1 MKGLVMISNVDDNF
15 QWMWYISKKITPT
28 YQVHSIKFKF
38 KDDKCI
44 SYFLC
49 SIRSYTT
56 CKCFSWNV
64 KYTFVNSKGYGE
76 TDKAKNVDN
85 ADFLQEFL
93 TKLEI
98 TKPVMV
104 SPSMSG
110 GFSIPYILK
119 HPEALGGY
127 VPVAPVD
134 SNKIV
139 PRASELTVSKPQC
152 SVEKWILYLTDHW
165 EGRLL
170 CWMGRDLFINPTFR
184 TTQKLY
190 ILRLHVTSM
199 VPVIPLQKI
208 KGWNPGWVSVHI
220 FSYRGTLS
228 MYIAVTH

>member
-1 MKGLVMISNVDDNF
+1 M
-15 QWMWYISKKITPT
+15 
-28 YQVHSIKFKF
+28 
-38 KDDKCI
+38 
-44 SYFLC
+44 
-49 SIRSYTT
+49 
-56 CKCFSWNV
+56 

-152 SVEKWILYLTDHW
+152 SVEK
-165 EGRLL
+165 
-170 CWMGRDLFINPTFR
+170 
-184 TTQKLY
+184 
-190 ILRLHVTSM
+190 
-199 VPVIPLQKI
+199 
-208 KGWNPGWVSVHI
+208 
-220 FSYRGTLS
+220 
-228 MYIAVTH
+228 